1 MERKRSM
8 EKISSLFGGT
18 KAAIEAKGET
28 PMVSKRHTERGDLL
42 VYFAKKTGKP
52 IGYIAMR
59 LKHMPELKD
68 LYYLKSL
75 CDQEE
80 FRGTPWTKVFYGSIK
95 PREGD
100 EIEKTI

>member
-1 MERKRSM
+1 M
-8 EKISSLFGGT
+8 EKISSLFGGHK
-18 KAAIEAKGET
+18 KAVEARGET
-28 PMVSKRHTERGDLL
+28 HIMPKKKRPPTERGELL
-42 VYFAKKTGKP
+42 KYFAMKTGKP

-68 LYYLKSL
+68 LYYLKST

-95 PREGD
+95 ARPED
-100 EIEKTI
+100 AVEKEI